1 MRQKWKR
8 SVKSSTI
15 CQSTADSISVNNSNG
30 PKNVIS
36 RPIFQSAIQ
45 NHFNHLR
52 LPHRR
57 FVIFHCFIVI
67 HEEIYSLPYVRTD
80 FLQIQHLGSTQ
91 KVSIKSAHFLKNQCC
106 QHLLNWN
113 EVELVTLRF
122 WVEMSKRWEN
132 EIWVKSSKTNH
143 PERFSQHVK
152 LLHWLLDDSTVFLL

>member
-30 PKNVIS
+30 PKNVFS

-91 KVSIKSAHFLKNQCC
+91 KVSIKSAQSVLPTF
-106 QHLLNWN
+106 
-113 EVELVTLRF
+113 
-122 WVEMSKRWEN
+122 
-132 EIWVKSSKTNH
+132 
-143 PERFSQHVK
+143 VK
-152 LLHWLLDDSTVFLL
+152 LKWGRVGHTAFLGWNVKKVGKWNMSEVKQN